1 MTQLEQFLSTKN
13 KVRLDIW
20 LWAGRFFK
28 TRSLCKQ
35 AIDGGKVEVNGYKG
49 KASKTVAIGDEITV
63 SRGQD
68 RMSVTIIALAEKRG
82 PASIATQLYEET
94 EASKEIRAKQA
105 EIRQLNQASHNP
117 PQRRP
122 DKKQRRQIHRFK
134 QKF

>member
-1 MTQLEQFLSTKN
+1 MTRFEQFVTTKE

-20 LWAGRFFK
+20 LWAARFFK

-35 AIDGGKVEVNGYKG
+35 AIDGGKIEINGNKG
-49 KASKTVAIGDEITV
+49 KASKLITISDVISV
-63 SRGQD
+63 SRGQEKI
-68 RMSVTIIALAEKRG
+68 SVAVVALAEKRG

-94 EASKEIRAKQA
+94 EESVTAREKQA

-117 PQRRP
+117 PKQRP

-134 QKF
+134 QQF